1 MRKGV
6 LRAICL
12 ALLSLVSQ
20 QLVRANRYD
29 VAAFVYP
36 AYCTDDSRLRPFW
49 PMGMGEWETVLT
61 MQQRFPGHPWNR
73 RPLWGYVNEAD
84 PAVMEMEIEQASD
97 HGVNVFIFDWYWFDG
112 RPFMETT
119 LCNGFLKARNRDR
132 MKFYLM
138 WANHDVLNLW
148 DTRLAGIEENNIIWQ
163 GKVDRDEFERICRR
177 NIDMYFKL
185 PEYYKI
191 DGKPVFMIYD
201 VHNLIEGLGGV
212 AQAKDALR
220 WFRQEVKK
228 AGFPDL
234 DLMLTMWSPNLNY
247 SGLDG
252 NKTEVPANEFITQLG
267 FNSSTHYQFAHYLW
281 MDDDYE
287 NITQKAVQEWNR
299 LDSTFTIPYYPHVSI
314 GWDNSPRTNKSAV
327 TRNNTPEN
335 FRKALLQ
342 ARDYADRHPQQTPL
356 ITINSWN
363 EWTETSYLQPD
374 NVNGYGYLQAVKS
387 VFVDSLPAQ
396 KAQPSGMPAGKK
408 DKRR

>member
-1 MRKGV
+1 MKKGI

-12 ALLSLVSQ
+12 ALLSLVNQ

-36 AYCTDDSRLRPFW
+36 AYCTDDPRLRPFW

-119 LCNGFLKARNRDR
+119 LRNGFLKARNRDR

-212 AQAKDALR
+212 
-220 WFRQEVKK
+220 
-228 AGFPDL
+228 
-234 DLMLTMWSPNLNY
+234 
-247 SGLDG
+247 
-252 NKTEVPANEFITQLG
+252 
-267 FNSSTHYQFAHYLW
+267 
-281 MDDDYE
+281 
-287 NITQKAVQEWNR
+287 VQM
-299 LDSTFTIPYYPHVSI
+299 V
-314 GWDNSPRTNKSAV
+314 
-327 TRNNTPEN
+327 
-335 FRKALLQ
+335 Q
-342 ARDYADRHPQQTPL
+342 ARSEEGRLPRPRSDAHHVEPQSQLQRPGRQQDRGSCQRVYHAAGLQQQHALPVCPL
-356 ITINSWN
+356 
-363 EWTETSYLQPD
+363 
-374 NVNGYGYLQAVKS
+374 S
-387 VFVDSLPAQ
+387 VD
-396 KAQPSGMPAGKK
+396 G
-408 DKRR
+408 R

>member
-1 MRKGV
+1 
-6 LRAICL
+6 
-12 ALLSLVSQ
+12 
-20 QLVRANRYD
+20 
-29 VAAFVYP
+29 
-36 AYCTDDSRLRPFW
+36 
-49 PMGMGEWETVLT
+49 
-61 MQQRFPGHPWNR
+61 
-73 RPLWGYVNEAD
+73 
-84 PAVMEMEIEQASD
+84 MEMEIEQASD

-119 LCNGFLKARNRDR
+119 LRNGFLKARNRDR

-185 PEYYKI
+185 PECYKI

-396 KAQPSGMPAGKK
+396 KPQPSGVPAGKK